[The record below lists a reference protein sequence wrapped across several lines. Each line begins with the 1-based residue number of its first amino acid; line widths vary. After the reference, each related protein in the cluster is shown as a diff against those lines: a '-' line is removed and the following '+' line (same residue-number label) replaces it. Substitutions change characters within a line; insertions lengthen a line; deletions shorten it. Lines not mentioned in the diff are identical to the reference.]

1 MKGLTY
7 IPLEPEFNAEQSL
20 LGNHGLK
27 MSGFWDAGGQSHQW
41 HHHISNLCY
50 YFSKYVNLCTMN
62 LMSIKIFLEQRCTF
76 FWWRSHSSVSSTSYI
91 ASFQNAERSRVQ
103 ICIFKGFIYRYLMLA
118 ALQTLL
124 FTSMFDSAMHA
135 FEAFLC
141 MRIMPTLSFCQNSE
155 KVFCQIRFS
164 TVLKWYYKAES
175 IATQCGGQVYRCSS
189 ICHHQ

>member
-7 IPLEPEFNAEQSL
+7 ILLEPEFNAEQSL

-27 MSGFWDAGGQSHQW
+27 MSGFWDTGGQSHQW

-91 ASFQNAERSRVQ
+91 GSFQNAERSRVQ
-103 ICIFKGFIYRYLMLA
+103 ICIFKGFIYLYLMLA

-135 FEAFLC
+135 YQAFLC
-141 MRIMPTLSFCQNSE
+141 MRIIFVRTWEIE

-164 TVLKWYYKAES
+164 SVLKWYCKAES
-175 IATQCGGQVYRCSS
+175 IATRCGGQGYRCSS